1 MKNRILLFV
10 AIATAPLFSTTS
22 FAQSVGDLRVEFTN
36 VGNADFALTPLWF
49 AFQDGNFDF
58 FDVGQASSA
67 SLELLAEDG
76 MVGGLQADFT
86 AAGQPGNIQGVV
98 TAPGGFA
105 GAPVVEPGETGTAFV
120 TPINPVNYQYFSFAS
135 MLIPTNDTFIGNDS
149 GMAYQV
155 FDSMGNINDPSG
167 TFTINIYESDLYD
180 SGTEDNT
187 GLGAPF
193 SAAGGTATDT
203 IGGVIGPAG
212 DLQEFAGVGTPA
224 GFDVNDFYAEGEL
237 VATISISTVPEPSAG
252 SALLPAL
259 CLLPL
264 LRRRRA

>member
-1 MKNRILLFV
+1 MYKRVLFFV
-10 AIATAPLFSTTS
+10 AIATAPFFSTTS
-22 FAQSVGDLRVEFTN
+22 FAQSAGDIQVDFTN

-49 AFQDGNFDF
+49 AFQNGNFDF
-58 FDVGQASSA
+58 FDVGQASSPA
-67 SLELLAEDG
+67 LELLAEDG
-76 MVGGLQADFT
+76 VVSGLQDDFT

-120 TPINPVNYQYFSFAS
+120 TPINPANYQFFSFAS

-149 GMAYQV
+149 AMAYQV

-167 TFTINIYESDLYD
+167 TFTINIFASDLYE

-203 IGGVIGPAG
+203 VGGLIGPAG

-224 GFDVNDFYAEGEL
+224 GFTVNEFFAADAL
-237 VATISISTVPEPSAG
+237 VATISVSVVP
-252 SALLPAL
+252 
-259 CLLPL
+259 
-264 LRRRRA
+264 